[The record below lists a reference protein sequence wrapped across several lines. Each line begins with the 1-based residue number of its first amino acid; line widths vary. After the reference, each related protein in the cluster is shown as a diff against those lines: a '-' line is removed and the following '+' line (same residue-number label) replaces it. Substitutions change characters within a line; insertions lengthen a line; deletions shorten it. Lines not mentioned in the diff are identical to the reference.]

1 MTADAPSTP
10 PAEIDIDASLI
21 RKLLSEQYPQFA
33 DMPVQIMEAGWDNV
47 MVRLGDDLALR
58 LPRRAAAEPLILNE
72 QQWLPILAPHLP
84 LDIPVPLHCG
94 IPQAGYP
101 FHWSILKWIEG
112 EAADIAPPDD
122 SEAASLANFLRQLH
136 KLPLP
141 ENPPANSVRGCPLSA
156 RQRDT
161 ERRMQNLADTGF
173 ITSGIFAAWQRA
185 VAAPLAPSRNW
196 IAGDI
201 HARNV
206 LTRRGKI
213 AAFIDWGDMCAGDA
227 ATDLASIW
235 ALLDGAEARKAA
247 IEHYGMDDDLLT
259 RSVGWAIS
267 FGVILAETGRS
278 DTPRHFAMGQK
289 TLARIDNDL
298 KIGALAKL
306 FA

>member
-10 PAEIDIDASLI
+10 PAEIDIDEALI
-21 RKLLSEQYPQFA
+21 RNLLRDQYPQYA
-33 DMPVQIMEAGWDNV
+33 EMPVQIMEAGWDNM

-72 QQWLPILAPHLP
+72 QRWLPILAPHLP
-84 LDIPVPLHCG
+84 LDIPVPLHIG
-94 IPQAGYP
+94 KPGGGYP

-112 EAADIAPPDD
+112 EAADLAPPDD
-122 SEAASLANFLRQLH
+122 SEATSLANFLRQLH
-136 KLPLP
+136 ALALP
-141 ENPPANSVRGCPLSA
+141 ENPPENSVRDCPLSV

-173 ITSGIFAAWQRA
+173 ITPGILAAWQRA
-185 VAAPLAPSRNW
+185 VATPLAQMRNW

-235 ALLDGAEARKAA
+235 ALLDGAEAREAA
-247 IEHYGMDDDLLT
+247 IKHYGMSDDLLT

-278 DTPRHFAMGQK
+278 DTPRHFAMGRK
-289 TLARIDNDL
+289 TLARIDLDL
-298 KIGALAKL
+298 KTGALAKL

>member
-1 MTADAPSTP
+1 M
-10 PAEIDIDASLI
+10 
-21 RKLLSEQYPQFA
+21 
-33 DMPVQIMEAGWDNV
+33 
-47 MVRLGDDLALR
+47 
-58 LPRRAAAEPLILNE
+58 
-72 QQWLPILAPHLP
+72 
-84 LDIPVPLHCG
+84 PLHCG

-112 EAADIAPPDD
+112 EAADLAPPDD
-122 SEAASLANFLRQLH
+122 SEAKNLANFLRQLH
-136 KLPLP
+136 KLRLP
-141 ENPPANSVRGCPLSA
+141 ENPPANSVRDCPLSA
-156 RQRDT
+156 RQSDT
-161 ERRMQNLADTGF
+161 ERRMQNLADTEF
-173 ITSGIFAAWQRA
+173 ITPAIFAAWQRA

-235 ALLDGAEARKAA
+235 ALLDGAEARMAA
-247 IEHYGMDDDLLT
+247 IEHYRMDDNLLA

-278 DTPRHFAMGQK
+278 ETPRHFAMGQK
-289 TLARIDNDL
+289 TLARIDHDL
-298 KIGALAKL
+298 KNEALAKL